1 MCICDSYVTFLS
13 DEWCTLHTS
22 ALIAY
27 HDLLFG
33 WVDRIDLYLRYRSAR
48 LIRSKDSTSSI
59 TSWYCTQQKLQ
70 C

>member
-33 WVDRIDLYLRYRSAR
+33 
-48 LIRSKDSTSSI
+48 
-59 TSWYCTQQKLQ
+59 
-70 C
+70 